1 MIYEIRRE
9 RRIELISEG
18 FRLDDLKRWNAM
30 KVFENP
36 KTMFG
41 IRITDAVRDLYAT
54 SSITFGDGENAR
66 PIMEFEGKTY
76 LMQYKVRGLYPDG
89 RKWTANDKR
98 FLEPIPM
105 DEVTLNPDLGQN
117 PGWN

>member
-1 MIYEIRRE
+1 
-9 RRIELISEG
+9 
-18 FRLDDLKRWNAM
+18 M

-41 IRITDAVRDLYAT
+41 IRVTDAVRELYST

-66 PIMEFEGKTY
+66 PIMEFEGNTY
-76 LMQYKVRGLYPDG
+76 LMQYKVRGLYPAG
-89 RKWTANDKR
+89 RKWAADDKR

-105 DEVTLNPDLGQN
+105 DEVTSEFRTKSGLELIMNHKICLVKRRIL
-117 PGWN
+117 